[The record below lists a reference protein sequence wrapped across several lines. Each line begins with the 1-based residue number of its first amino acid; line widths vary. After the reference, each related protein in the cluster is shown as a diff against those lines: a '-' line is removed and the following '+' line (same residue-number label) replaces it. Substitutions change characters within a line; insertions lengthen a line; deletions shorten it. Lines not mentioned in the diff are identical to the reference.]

1 MNRENIFDVLTNAE
15 DNAMEMITDK
25 CPDLTEAQLERL
37 LAKSE
42 RKYKIRKR
50 EIESRNRADQI
61 TMTEYDEVTGVET
74 HRGTWIR
81 MVSTAASLVVAAGV
95 IWGSITFMKRTRTDD
110 INNGGPD
117 DPYASE
123 VVTSTTAV
131 TGTGTGTAY
140 TTIVGGTYTTAA
152 GDKADS
158 AKASASAE
166 APATTEATTERTES
180 TTEKT
185 TAAQT
190 ETTTAAAT
198 KSISAEDAELI
209 ARANEYHTLA
219 HNQYWLIRTNL
230 GSVME
235 VDKKPLYDSDGNL
248 YEGYTLNYTYN
259 ESGDNIGVLITEPG
273 ITTFEDVMNTIGTF
287 DRSYYEEYRR
297 AFTEYNGRVY
307 WLAGQRGSNIFYTG
321 SEVTEITGRTANE
334 IIFKVE
340 DHYDGTNIEGT
351 APWTEEREFAVA
363 VQPDGSW
370 KVSRFTLPN

>member
-1 MNRENIFDVLTNAE
+1 MKRENIFDVLTNAE
-15 DNAMEMITDK
+15 DNTMERLTDK
-25 CPDLTEAQLERL
+25 CPEITDTQLERL
-37 LAKSE
+37 LALSE
-42 RKYKIRKR
+42 RKYKEKKR
-50 EIESRNRADQI
+50 DIENSITRRNI
-61 TMTEYDEVTGVET
+61 TMTEYDEVSGVET
-74 HRGTWIR
+74 HRGTWLR
-81 MVSTAASLVVAAGV
+81 MVSTAASLIVAAGV
-95 IWGSITFMKRTRTDD
+95 IWGSISFMKRSRTDD

-117 DPYASE
+117 TPYASD
-123 VVTSTTAV
+123 VATSTTAV

-140 TTIVGGTYTTAA
+140 TTIVGGTYTTVT
-152 GDKADS
+152 GDKAES
-158 AKASASAE
+158 AKTDASAE

-219 HNQYWLIRTNL
+219 HNQDWVIRTNL

-235 VDKKPLYDSDGNL
+235 VDKKPVYDSDGNW
-248 YEGYTLNYTYN
+248 YGGYTLNYTYN
-259 ESGDNIGVLITEPG
+259 ESGDYIGILITEPG

-287 DRSYYEEYRR
+287 DRSYYEKYRS

-307 WLAGQRGSNIFYTG
+307 WMAGQRGSNIFFTG

-340 DHYDGTNIEGT
+340 DHYDGTDIDGT